1 MFFFV
6 KLYGIFSKPIIR
18 IIVLAL
24 LVSFSS
30 TVLLYYF
37 ENQNNNSHYQ
47 SIYDFVYIWTTILTT
62 VGPASITLST
72 DEGKFF
78 ISLAVLSGTF
88 MYFAAFSELVLSI
101 KDRYESKYKG
111 LKTFKGS
118 NHVVIIGYNNLA
130 LGIIHLLDRI
140 LLPEVQVVLIT
151 SKIDSNPDY
160 ERLKFIK
167 DHPASTTALKKAN
180 ITAAKLAIILS
191 NEEVSADK
199 MDMNTI
205 LIGGMIEEL
214 SPDTFTIV
222 ELESKSR
229 LSAIEEFNIDEVITF
244 KELLEDTRHR
254 ELKPKIL
261 KKFPSDLRELLIR
274 KEYR

>member
-1 MFFFV
+1 MKILDVFN
-6 KLYGIFSKPIIR
+6 KPIVR
-18 IIVLAL
+18 IIFLAL
-24 LVSFSS
+24 LVSFIA
-30 TVLLYYF
+30 TVFLFYF
-37 ENQNNNSHYQ
+37 ENQNGNSHYQ
-47 SIYDFVYIWTTILTT
+47 NAFDLVYIWVAIITT
-62 VGPASITLST
+62 VGPASITLT
-72 DEGKFF
+72 THEGKAF
-78 ISLAVLSGTF
+78 LALAILSGTF
-88 MYFAAFSELVLSI
+88 MYFAAFSELILSI

-111 LKTFKGS
+111 IKSFKGN

-140 LLPEVQVVLIT
+140 LLPEVQIVLIT

-160 ERLKFIK
+160 DRLKFIK

-180 ITAAKLAIILS
+180 ITSAKLAIILS

-214 SPDTFTIV
+214 SPDTYTIV
-222 ELESKSR
+222 ELESKAK
-229 LSAIEEFNIDEVITF
+229 LNAIDEFNIDEVISF
-244 KELLEDTRHR
+244 KELLEDTRNR
-254 ELKPKIL
+254 EVKPEIL
-261 KKFPSDLRELLIR
+261 KKFPVELREMLVK